1 MFVRVKKSG
10 NYKYLQI
17 VQTYREGKKVK
28 QRVVSTLGRLDKLQ
42 EKNDIE
48 SITHSLS
55 KFSDNILLVLTGKS
69 DIKSDS
75 LKIGPILVFRKLW
88 EEAGLSVI
96 FKEILSD
103 RKYEFDIEL
112 TVFITVLHRL
122 FISGSDRSCEKWMT
136 SYRIIGAGKYKE
148 ITPEIFWK

>member
-48 SITHSLS
+48 SITQSLS
-55 KFSDNILLVLTGKS
+55 KFSENILLVLTGKS
-69 DIKSDS
+69 DIKCAS
-75 LKIGPILVFRKLW
+75 LKIGPVLVF
-88 EEAGLSVI
+88 
-96 FKEILSD
+96 
-103 RKYEFDIEL
+103 
-112 TVFITVLHRL
+112 
-122 FISGSDRSCEKWMT
+122 
-136 SYRIIGAGKYKE
+136 
-148 ITPEIFWK
+148 P